1 MIRTLRE
8 RLLDYPRRELPIQ
21 LPEAAVLMPV
31 TDAREPELILTV
43 RTAHMPTHGG
53 EVAFPGGK
61 RDPADPDLLATA
73 LRETEEEV
81 GVPADRIHVL
91 GELSAL
97 PSRFG
102 MKVTPFVGL
111 VDPMVQIIPDP
122 GEIADV
128 FRVPLEFFL
137 TEKPEMSDP
146 FDFHGRR
153 MCIPNFYYHD
163 KRIWGL
169 TAFMILD
176 LVNHVYDARIHYDL
190 GPCDKE

>member
-21 LPEAAVLMPV
+21 LPEAAVLMPI
-31 TDAREPELILTV
+31 TDASQPELILTV

-53 EVAFPGGK
+53 EVAFPGGT

-81 GVPADRIHVL
+81 GVPADHIHVL
-91 GELSAL
+91 AELSAL

-128 FRVPLEFFL
+128 FRVPMEFFL

-153 MCIPNFYYHD
+153 MCIPNFYYED

-176 LVNHVYDARIHYDL
+176 LVNHVYDAGIHYDL
-190 GPCDKE
+190 GPCEKE